1 MLSLVQDL
9 QVSNIVSVKQ
19 LNQLI
24 KTLLQ
29 EKFGEKSMTDDNADI
44 ISSLKDSSSKTDRL
58 DHRMACTVT
67 MNINGMMVEFQ
78 ISS

>member
-58 DHRMACTVT
+58 DHRMALV
-67 MNINGMMVEFQ
+67 
-78 ISS
+78 